1 MLRKKDIFQNVE
13 KERSVKR
20 KSNLS
25 SIRVIKNSSF
35 NQYFLYMYI
44 SDMVKT
50 FLKILWWRFLVPRS
64 NCLLVSSTTLS
75 CKTQNIVTLSMLVL
89 IQIAFFLRSISYA
102 LLSGLFNSVIK
113 IFIASQRNFFIFE
126 FHCFVLLLNF
136 ITSN

>member
-50 FLKILWWRFLVPRS
+50 FLKILL
-64 NCLLVSSTTLS
+64 
-75 CKTQNIVTLSMLVL
+75 
-89 IQIAFFLRSISYA
+89 
-102 LLSGLFNSVIK
+102 
-113 IFIASQRNFFIFE
+113 
-126 FHCFVLLLNF
+126 
-136 ITSN
+136 